1 MRVPALVDIDYIK
14 MAFEESSDSM
24 ISSVIIELPV
34 IEPMTKM
41 LWKTLSYQQS
51 RQQCNSD
58 SVKLE
63 CVKVPEKSESEKDDI
78 KQLSQEE

>member
-51 RQQCNSD
+51 RQ
-58 SVKLE
+58 
-63 CVKVPEKSESEKDDI
+63 
-78 KQLSQEE
+78 